1 MFRVCK
7 QWDSNCEHS
16 FKYMKKQLEY
26 EKQHFTDIVNDL
38 KNKIYSMEDTN
49 QVTFT
54 SFSKIM
60 R

>member
-1 MFRVCK
+1 MSRVCK
-7 QWDSNCEHS
+7 QRDSNCENNV
-16 FKYMKKQLEY
+16 KKMKKQLEY
-26 EKQHFTDIVNDL
+26 EKRHYTDTVNDL
-38 KNKIYSMEDTN
+38 KNKIRSVEDTN